1 MGIPSDEK
9 RKKIFFFF
17 SRVAILRNACQMPN
31 SVKEFSVHS
40 GWIVDAISVDGKK
53 YGKNSSEFLRKFFG
67 STKKIKLAPGEK
79 ITKVKYALMFD
90 YFMCQ
95 LVFYSNM
102 NKKYGPYGS
111 ANYGYYETDY
121 YEVNNP

>member
-1 MGIPSDEK
+1 MGSHQTRNEK
-9 RKKIFFFF
+9 KYFFF

-31 SVKEFSVHS
+31 SVKEFSVQS

-90 YFMCQ
+90 YFMCK
-95 LVFYSNM
+95 SI
-102 NKKYGPYGS
+102 NKEDDANKYL
-111 ANYGYYETDY
+111 
-121 YEVNNP
+121 